1 MWMTVAGVRAGRPS
15 GAPSVLLTN
24 RSRSAVLPILIDDAI
39 AAELAAAYAG
49 GVSGG
54 GIDLMLAVVSA
65 LGSRPHHV
73 ALAPGKPSGDVAAEG
88 LPPQPRPVRRPG
100 RAPLLRLVE
109 IEATMMLTDDRPV
122 ALPARQALVLAVRS
136 GVPLDVPSALRTR
149 LFPVEPGVSSA
160 LTRNRTQDAVDAFRT
175 LLDQTRPSDFGHS
188 A

>member
-24 RSRSAVLPILIDDAI
+24 RSRSAVLPILIDDAV
-39 AAELAAAYAG
+39 AVELAAAYAG
-49 GVSGG
+49 GVSAG
-54 GIDLMLAVVSA
+54 GIDLVLAVVSA

-73 ALAPGKPSGDVAAEG
+73 ALAPGKPRDPSAVD
-88 LPPQPRPVRRPG
+88 LPTRSRPVRRPG

-136 GVPLDVPSALRTR
+136 GVPLDVPSPLRTR

-175 LLDQTRPSDFGHS
+175 LLDHTRPSDFGHS